1 MEYKPL
7 ADCVVSVIDH
17 RGLTPKKLGGDWANS
32 GYRAISAKKH
42 QRRKTGSDRINET
55 C

>member
-32 GYRAISAKKH
+32 GYRAISAKTS
-42 QRRKTGSDRINET
+42 KTENWFRPNQ
-55 C
+55 